1 MLTYNLSA
9 RPGER
14 KYYALYQC
22 IKEDIVAGVIAPGSK
37 LPSKRALAEHLGVS
51 AITVEYAYR
60 QLADEGYIYTRERS
74 GYYVR
79 SIAVPA
85 PAPAQGREPLRLLPE
100 DMAAG
105 PADAHFPYSI
115 WFKTLRR
122 VISQYGQA
130 LVARSPNKGCAVL
143 RNAIAQYL
151 LRYRGMHAQ
160 PEQIVVGS
168 GSEQL
173 YQSVVRMLGS
183 DRVYGIEWPSYRQI
197 EAVYTGAGARVERL
211 AIGPEGIDSA
221 ALASA
226 EADVLHVTPFHSWPT
241 GVTAPAAKRYE
252 YLRWAAAKPGRRIV
266 EDDFDSEF
274 FMPGQPLEPLYSL
287 DKTGSVIYIN
297 TFSKSL
303 APSMRRGYMILP
315 ADLLEQYDAQVG
327 MYSCSVPV
335 LEQYALAE
343 FMDQG
348 HFERHLNR
356 VRRRTKERNG

>member
-14 KYYALYQC
+14 KYYALYQF
-22 IKEDIVAGVIAPGSK
+22 IKEDIVAGVIAPGDK
-37 LPSKRALAEHLGVS
+37 LPSKRALAAHLGVS
-51 AITVEYAYR
+51 SVTVEYAYR
-60 QLADEGYIYTRERS
+60 QLADEGYIFTRERS

-79 SIAVPA
+79 PIHLPA

-100 DMAAG
+100 KDLAA
-105 PADAHFPYSI
+105 PAHAQFPYSI

-130 LVARSPNKGCAVL
+130 LVARSPNKGCAAL

-173 YQSVVRMLGS
+173 YEFVVRMLGNG
-183 DRVYGIEWPSYRQI
+183 RIYGIEWPSYRQI

-211 AIGPEGIDSA
+211 DIGPEGIDSA
-221 ALASA
+221 ALSA
-226 EADVLHVTPFHSWPT
+226 TAAEVLHVTPFHSWPT

-252 YLRWAAAKPGRRIV
+252 YLQWAAKKPGRLIV

-274 FMPGQPLEPLYSL
+274 FMPGRPLEPLYSL

-303 APSMRRGYMILP
+303 APSMRMGYMILP
-315 ADLLEQYDAQVG
+315 PGLLGLYDAHVG

-343 FMDQG
+343 FINQG